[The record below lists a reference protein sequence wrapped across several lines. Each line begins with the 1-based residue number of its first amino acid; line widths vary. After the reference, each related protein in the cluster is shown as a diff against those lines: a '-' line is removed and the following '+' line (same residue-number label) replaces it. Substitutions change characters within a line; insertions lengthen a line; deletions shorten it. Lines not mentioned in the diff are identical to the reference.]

1 MSNNETM
8 NVKRENLLNAYKNAN
23 DEQKAF
29 LENLFGTETF
39 TPKDIRERIKTFAD
53 ALHELGNE
61 NPLVLAYQNTNLRDS
76 DVASN
81 NKDIIAYLKLRII
94 VAALNEGWEPQFIPG
109 ECRWAPY
116 FVLYTK
122 EEIDEMDEETKARV
136 VFRSGNYASAYGGAS
151 CASAAAHYDAANVHA
166 SIGSRLAFK
175 SEELAEYAGTQ
186 FIDIFADFMLGWE
199 LKK

>member
-1 MSNNETM
+1 MNNNETM

-39 TPKDIRERIKTFAD
+39 KPKDIRERIKTFAD

-76 DVASN
+76 DVAPD

-109 ECRWAPY
+109 EYRWAPY

-136 VFRSGNYASAYGGAS
+136 VFRSGSNASAVGGVSYAY
-151 CASAAAHYDAANVHA
+151 AYYDSAYVYA